1 MKKKK
6 IHINDGLI
14 FSTINALILIIF
26 TIIIAVPIWN
36 VFISSFA
43 TSQVLSKDN
52 FIFFPQE
59 LTLNNYKTVFRD
71 DTILQAFFISVLKT
85 GVGIFAHVFFT
96 AFFAYPLSKKYLKGR
111 KLYTAI
117 GIGTM
122 FFSGGLVPTYLL
134 IKRLGL
140 LDSFWVYIIP
150 TMFTY
155 YAAIIL
161 MNFFRDIPDSFEESA
176 MLDGASHWQIFTKI
190 YLPLTKPALATIAM
204 WHAVYQWNDFFSAK
218 LYISNKKL
226 YPLQMKLY
234 QIIVES
240 QNFKDFS
247 PDAVMTTTKGVQLA
261 TIVVTALPIVIIYPL
276 FQRYFISGA
285 MMGGVKE

>member
-1 MKKKK
+1 MRKKVRVDD
-6 IHINDGLI
+6 NFI
-14 FSTINALILIIF
+14 FSVVNVSLLILF
-26 TIIIAVPIWN
+26 TIIIAIPIWN

-43 TSQVLSKDN
+43 SSQALSKGDY
-52 FIFFPQE
+52 IFFPQE
-59 LTLNNYKTVFRD
+59 LTLNNYRTVFRD
-71 DTILQAFFISVLKT
+71 DSILQAFFISILKT
-85 GVGIFAHVFFT
+85 VVGIFAHVFFT

-111 KLYTAI
+111 KIYTAI

-134 IKRLGL
+134 IKSLGL

-161 MNFFRDIPDSFEESA
+161 MNFFRDIPESFEESA

-190 YLPLTKPALATIAM
+190 YIPLTKPALATIAM

-218 LYISNKKL
+218 LYISNKAL

-234 QIIVES
+234 QILVES
-240 QNFKDFS
+240 QNIKDYS

-261 TIVVTALPIVIIYPL
+261 TIVVTALPIIIIYPL

>member
-1 MKKKK
+1 MRKK
-6 IHINDGLI
+6 IRVDDNLV
-14 FSTINALILIIF
+14 FSVVNVSLLILF
-26 TIIIAVPIWN
+26 TIIIAIPIWN

-43 TSQVLSKDN
+43 SSQALSKGDY
-52 FIFFPQE
+52 IFFPQE
-59 LTLNNYKTVFRD
+59 LTLNNYRTVFRD
-71 DTILQAFFISVLKT
+71 DSILQAFFISILKT
-85 GVGIFAHVFFT
+85 VIGIFAHVFFT

-111 KLYTAI
+111 KVYTAI

-134 IKRLGL
+134 IKSLGL

-161 MNFFRDIPDSFEESA
+161 MNFFRDIPESFEESA

-190 YLPLTKPALATIAM
+190 YIPLTKPALATIAM

-218 LYISNKKL
+218 LYISNKAL

-234 QIIVES
+234 QILVES
-240 QNFKDFS
+240 QNIKDYS

-261 TIVVTALPIVIIYPL
+261 TIVVTALPIIIIYPL

>member
-1 MKKKK
+1 MRKKVR
-6 IHINDGLI
+6 IDDNFI
-14 FSTINALILIIF
+14 FSVVNVSLLILF
-26 TIIIAVPIWN
+26 TIIIAIPIWN

-43 TSQVLSKDN
+43 SSQALSKGDY
-52 FIFFPQE
+52 IFFPQE
-59 LTLNNYKTVFRD
+59 LTLNNYRTVFRD
-71 DTILQAFFISVLKT
+71 DSILQAFFISILKT
-85 GVGIFAHVFFT
+85 VVGIFAHVFFT

-111 KLYTAI
+111 KVYTAI

-134 IKRLGL
+134 IKSLGL

-161 MNFFRDIPDSFEESA
+161 MNFFRDIPESFEESA

-190 YLPLTKPALATIAM
+190 YIPLTKPALATIAM

-218 LYISNKKL
+218 LYISNKAL

-234 QIIVES
+234 QILVES
-240 QNFKDFS
+240 QNIKDYS

-261 TIVVTALPIVIIYPL
+261 TIVVTALPIIIIYPL

>member
-1 MKKKK
+1 MKNKKLRVDD
-6 IHINDGLI
+6 NFI
-14 FSTINALILIIF
+14 FSVINAVLLILF
-26 TIIIAVPIWN
+26 TLIIAIPIWN
-36 VFISSFA
+36 VVASSFA
-43 TSQVLSKDN
+43 SSQSLAKGD
-52 FIFFPQE
+52 FIFFPDE
-59 LTLNNYKTVFRD
+59 FTLNNYRTVFKD
-71 DTILQAFFISVLKT
+71 DSILQAFFISVLKT
-85 GVGIFAHVFFT
+85 FVGIFAHVFFT
-96 AFFAYPLSKKYLKGR
+96 AFFAYPLSKTYLKGR
-111 KLYTAI
+111 KLYSAI

-134 IKRLGL
+134 IKSLGL

-155 YAAIIL
+155 YASIIL

-176 MLDGASHWQIFTKI
+176 MLDGASHWQIFTRI
-190 YLPLTKPALATIAM
+190 YLPLSKPALATIAM

-218 LYISNKKL
+218 LYITNKSL

-234 QIIVES
+234 EILVES

-247 PDAVMTTTKGVQLA
+247 PDAAVTTTKGVQLA
-261 TIVVTALPIVIIYPL
+261 TIVITALPIVIIYPL

-285 MMGGVKE
+285 MLGGVKE

>member
-1 MKKKK
+1 MRKKVRVDD
-6 IHINDGLI
+6 NFI
-14 FSTINALILIIF
+14 FSVVNVSLLILF
-26 TIIIAVPIWN
+26 TIIIAIPIWN

-43 TSQVLSKDN
+43 SSQALSKGDY
-52 FIFFPQE
+52 IFFPQE
-59 LTLNNYKTVFRD
+59 LTLNNYRTVFRD
-71 DTILQAFFISVLKT
+71 DSILQAFFISILKT
-85 GVGIFAHVFFT
+85 VVGIFAHVFFT

-111 KLYTAI
+111 KVYTAI

-134 IKRLGL
+134 IKSLGL

-161 MNFFRDIPDSFEESA
+161 MNFFRDIPESFEESA

-190 YLPLTKPALATIAM
+190 YIPLTKPALATIAM

-218 LYISNKKL
+218 LYISNKAL

-234 QIIVES
+234 QILVES
-240 QNFKDFS
+240 QNIKDYS

-261 TIVVTALPIVIIYPL
+261 TIVVTALPIIIIYPL